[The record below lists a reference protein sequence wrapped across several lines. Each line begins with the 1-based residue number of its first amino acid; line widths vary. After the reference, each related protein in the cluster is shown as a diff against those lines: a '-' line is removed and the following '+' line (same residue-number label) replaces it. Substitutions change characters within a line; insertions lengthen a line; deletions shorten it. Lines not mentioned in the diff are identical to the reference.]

1 MINSHLVIL
10 KKPYLDAILAGRKTI
25 ESRLTK
31 TNRPPIGKIAPGDKL
46 FFKISSGAVSATG
59 RVKKIQQFDNL
70 TPSKIDKIKLTYN
83 DKILGSDEYWAQ
95 KSDCKYGVLVWFEKI
110 KTIPPVRINKK
121 DWRGWVVLTSQENF
135 GLG

>member
-1 MINSHLVIL
+1 MTNSHLVIL
-10 KKPYLDAILAGRKTI
+10 KKPYFDAILAGRKTI

-31 TNRPPIGKIAPGDKL
+31 TNRPPFGKIAPGDKL
-46 FFKISSGAVSATG
+46 FFKISSGPVSATAG
-59 RVKKIQQFDNL
+59 VKKMQQFDNL

-83 DKILGSDEYWAQ
+83 DKILGSNEYWIE
-95 KSDCKYGVLVWFEKI
+95 KRHCKYGVLIWLEQVE
-110 KTIPPVRINKK
+110 TIEPVRINKK